1 MFKSLSLKVIIF
13 GFIFTFFSSFG
24 QSFFLGLF
32 NSSIRETLSI
42 THGQFGTIYAS
53 ATLLSSLL
61 LIWVGKKIDDVNVF
75 KFAILVTI
83 LLSISCFFFSKISS
97 VVFLFIGIFL
107 MRFSGQGMMS
117 HTATTTISRYFTKSR
132 GKALSVGWF
141 GLSSAEFI
149 LPVLIVFLL
158 TMTSWQNIWLIISI
172 LVLFFLPIASYIL
185 VKNINLDSR
194 ETSNEDDF
202 KEENI
207 KQWKRKEVIKDY
219 RFYIINMNMLAMPW
233 IATGTFVYQSFISSS
248 KGWGK
253 YVIAQSFM
261 SYSVLTV
268 ITLLISGFLV
278 DKFTSR
284 KILIYMNIPLF
295 LSVLVIIYFNS
306 PISAFVFLGLIGISN
321 GLANLLGSS
330 IWAEIYGVKH
340 IGSIKALT
348 TALMV
353 FATALGTALFGILI
367 DNGFTIEKIA
377 VVSGAYCVS
386 NIYTYINRIALLYK
400 KKTQSC
406 KYIKNT

>member
-24 QSFFLGLF
+24 QSYFLGLF

-42 THGQFGTIYAS
+42 SHGQFGSIFAS
-53 ATLLSSLL
+53 ATLCSSLL

-75 KFAILVTI
+75 KFAIFVTI
-83 LLSISCFFFSKISS
+83 LLSFSCFFFSKISS
-97 VVFLFIGIFL
+97 VILLFIGIFL

-158 TMTSWQNIWLIISI
+158 TITNWETIWMIISFI
-172 LVLFFLPIASYIL
+172 VLIVLPIASYLL

-194 ETSNEDDF
+194 EITNEDEN
-202 KEENI
+202 KEKNI
-207 KQWKRKEVIKDY
+207 KQWTRKEVIKDY

-248 KGWGK
+248 KNWGQ

-268 ITLLISGFLV
+268 VTLLISGFLV
-278 DKFTSR
+278 DKYTSR
-284 KILIYMNIPLF
+284 RLLIYMNIPLL

-306 PISAFVFLGLIGISN
+306 PISAFGFLGLIGISN

-353 FATALGTALFGILI
+353 FATASGTALFGILI
-367 DNGFTIEKIA
+367 DKGFSIEKIA
-377 VVSGAYCVS
+377 VVSG
-386 NIYTYINRIALLYK
+386 TYILSSIVLLFFIRK
-400 KKTQSC
+400 KLNP
-406 KYIKNT
+406 INI